1 MDNKKNDSYYFSK
14 IIEDINTIK
23 KYFNNA
29 SYEQFL
35 SDSQLVDAIMF
46 RLVQLIENT
55 KNISTE
61 FKSKH
66 PEIKWGE
73 IIGFRNGI
81 VHEYGKTDYTTVYDV
96 ITKDLDVLKELFE
109 QYLWSLKKEAVHQ
122 DRFLL
127 PQLFRVVFFHWIDVF
142 FFCLFNTFNKAW
154 LRN

>member
-23 KYFNNA
+23 KYLNNA

-61 FKSKH
+61 FKNEHS
-66 PEIKWGE
+66 EIKWGD

-109 QYLWSLKKEAVHQ
+109 QYL
-122 DRFLL
+122 
-127 PQLFRVVFFHWIDVF
+127 
-142 FFCLFNTFNKAW
+142 
-154 LRN
+154 

>member
-23 KYFNNA
+23 KYLNNA

-35 SDSQLVDAIMF
+35 NDNQLVDAIMF

-61 FKSKH
+61 FKNEHS
-66 PEIKWGE
+66 EIKWGG

-109 QYLWSLKKEAVHQ
+109 QYL
-122 DRFLL
+122 
-127 PQLFRVVFFHWIDVF
+127 
-142 FFCLFNTFNKAW
+142 
-154 LRN
+154 

>member
-23 KYFNNA
+23 KYLNNA
-29 SYEQFL
+29 SCEQFL

-61 FKSKH
+61 FKNEHS
-66 PEIKWGE
+66 EIKWGD

-109 QYLWSLKKEAVHQ
+109 QYL
-122 DRFLL
+122 
-127 PQLFRVVFFHWIDVF
+127 
-142 FFCLFNTFNKAW
+142 
-154 LRN
+154 